1 MYIQIIIKKI
11 LLSFFTKYK
20 NEHKEHKFCRE
31 KNEKSDFFKNQKL
44 FRRDDIDVNK
54 ILVSKKEPHSS
65 LSDIMIMMLLDHY
78 PQMIGHTKKINEN
91 VTTSFRANN
100 KHFL

>member
-1 MYIQIIIKKI
+1 
-11 LLSFFTKYK
+11 
-20 NEHKEHKFCRE
+20 
-31 KNEKSDFFKNQKL
+31 
-44 FRRDDIDVNK
+44 
-54 ILVSKKEPHSS
+54 
-65 LSDIMIMMLLDHY
+65 MMLLDHY